1 MKQEHVSLSTSTI
14 CVSAGLLEGPGA
26 SVCRTCAPVCGDVTS
41 DENGMAHAFNVKV
54 QCKMLKDCV
63 INGASY
69 ALAANFRG

>member
-1 MKQEHVSLSTSTI
+1 MFVVRVPLYVVMSQ
-14 CVSAGLLEGPGA
+14 
-26 SVCRTCAPVCGDVTS
+26 VT
-41 DENGMAHAFNVKV
+41 NGRAHAFNVKV